1 MKVISKSILV
11 AVWATLAVPHLANSS
26 AELTSAKYAMAA
38 AGGLPSINFCGEKVP
53 THKEAVAERM
63 VSAMVRGA
71 ALKSNL
77 YGIRERAADFFPAIE
92 PVLKKYDIPAD
103 FKYLPIAES
112 DLISHAK
119 SRVGA
124 AGYWQLMPG
133 TARDLGLKVG
143 NGHDERYNL
152 EKATEAVCHHLR
164 YLYKE
169 LGNWTLVAAAYNGG
183 LGHVRS
189 RMRQQGEQD
198 FYDLKLFSETG
209 FYIFR
214 ILAYKEMLTKPL
226 QYSPIIST
234 TALTYLI
241 QPLPGQGNTVDL
253 PGHGHRYV
261 SFAFNADTSWGPH
274 SIRSLL
280 ATSGVVRKKSREEEQ
295 GQEQDGVPYKAV
307 MGGVL
312 VLRDRLPRFRRWVK
326 GITRHW
332 WEWL

>member
-1 MKVISKSILV
+1 
-11 AVWATLAVPHLANSS
+11 
-26 AELTSAKYAMAA
+26 
-38 AGGLPSINFCGEKVP
+38 
-53 THKEAVAERM
+53 
-63 VSAMVRGA
+63 MVRGA

>member
-1 MKVISKSILV
+1 MKVNSKSILV
-11 AVWATLAVPHLANSS
+11 AAWAILAVPYVANSS
-26 AELTSAKYAMAA
+26 AELVSARNAMVA
-38 AGGLPSINFCGEKVP
+38 AGGLPSIDFCGEKVP
-53 THKEAVAERM
+53 THKEEVAQRM
-63 VSAMVRGA
+63 VSAMVRGS

-77 YGIRERAADFFPAIE
+77 YGIRERAVDFFPVVE

-112 DLISHAK
+112 DLIGHARSNK
-119 SRVGA
+119 GA

-143 NGHDERYNL
+143 REQDDRYNL
-152 EKATEAVCHHLR
+152 VKATEAVCRHLR
-164 YLYKE
+164 YLYRE

-183 LGHVRS
+183 LGHVQS
-189 RMRQQGEQD
+189 RMRQQKEHD

-209 FYIFR
+209 FYVFR

-226 QYSPIIST
+226 QYGPIIST
-234 TALTYLI
+234 TALAYLV
-241 QPLPGQGNTVDL
+241 QPLPGQSLQLMESGYK
-253 PGHGHRYV
+253 YV
-261 SFAFNADTSWGPH
+261 SFGFNADSVWGPNCL
-274 SIRSLL
+274 RSPL
-280 ATSGVVRKKSREEEQ
+280 AMAGIYRKKKRPEESERER
-295 GQEQDGVPYKAV
+295 DGIPYKAV

-312 VLRDRLPRFRRWVK
+312 VLRDRLPRFRKWVK